1 MTLLGRRAAF
11 TFPEVLIA
19 AAIGTT
25 LTACLIVGAITLQ
38 RGYSAAEHQVRSQTD
53 QMRIIDYITRDVRRA
68 TRVEAQNTNRKLVLD
83 LPELVE
89 EAESG
94 SPTRKVLRRP
104 TIRPDGFLQYGTSPA
119 TVSYYVEGDTFIRQE
134 NTTKLVIATG
144 RVEQFEALIEM
155 PVVKVKLTF
164 TPKSFRLASDATR
177 TVELATSIF
186 VRNPMKESD
195 PGIWRAK
202 ELK

>member
-1 MTLLGRRAAF
+1 M
-11 TFPEVLIA
+11 V
-19 AAIGTT
+19 
-25 LTACLIVGAITLQ
+25 
-38 RGYSAAEHQVRSQTD
+38 RGD
-53 QMRIIDYITRDVRRA
+53 
-68 TRVEAQNTNRKLVLD
+68 
-83 LPELVE
+83 
-89 EAESG
+89 G
-94 SPTRKVLRRP
+94 SPTRNGSFVEP
-104 TIRPDGFLQYGTSPA
+104 TIRPDSVLLQYGTSPA